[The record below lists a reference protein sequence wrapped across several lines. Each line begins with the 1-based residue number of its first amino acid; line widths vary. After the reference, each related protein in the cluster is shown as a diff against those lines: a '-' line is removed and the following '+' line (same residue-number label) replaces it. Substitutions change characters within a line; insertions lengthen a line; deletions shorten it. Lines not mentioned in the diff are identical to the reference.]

1 MGEIVNLR
9 RARKVKDRRAQEA
22 EADANRIA
30 HGRTK
35 AERRLGE
42 ATARLETEKLDA
54 HRLENASPE
63 TEPRPS
69 ESREP
74 EGS

>member
-9 RARKVKDRRAQEA
+9 RARKVRDKRAKEA

-35 AERRLGE
+35 AEWEIGE
-42 ATARLETEKLDA
+42 ATARLEKEKLDA
-54 HRLENASPE
+54 HRLE
-63 TEPRPS
+63 
-69 ESREP
+69 ESRSEP
-74 EGS
+74 E

>member
-9 RARKVKDRRAQEA
+9 RARKVRDKRSKETEA
-22 EADANRIA
+22 EANRIA

-35 AERRLGE
+35 AERELGE

-54 HRLENASPE
+54 HRLEAPQS
-63 TEPRPS
+63 
-69 ESREP
+69 EP
-74 EGS
+74 E

>member
-9 RARKVKDRRAQEA
+9 RARKVRDKRAKEA

-35 AERRLGE
+35 AERELGE
-42 ATARLETEKLDA
+42 ATARLEKEKLDA
-54 HRLENASPE
+54 HRIE
-63 TEPRPS
+63 TPQSDS
-69 ESREP
+69 E
-74 EGS
+74 